1 MEQGIRSTSSFISI
15 FLLFLDL
22 LLRVS
27 GNAEVDALTALR
39 LSLSDPINVFQS
51 WNGMPLRL
59 LHVHGFMLLAI
70 MRRKLFVLTWGMQ
83 SYLDNLCHS
92 LASFQI
98 CSTCKQA
105 ISLFLNSILTDQFLY
120 FHMDNLISL
129 DLYDSELF
137 NINIT
142 GGIPEE
148 LGVLTEL
155 VSLDLYMNNISGSIP
170 SSLGN
175 LKKLRFL
182 RLNNN
187 VLSGELPRSL
197 TDVLSLQVLDVSNNR
212 LTGDV
217 LLTGSFSQFT
227 AVSFTNNNNL
237 RLLPA
242 PPSGKRTVTAITI
255 GVAVVLFAG
264 GAIAIAWWLRSKQ
277 HDSFFDVIGEEDPEV
292 HLGQLRKFSLHEL
305 LVATNNFSYKN
316 LLGRGGFGKVYKG
329 RLADGSLVAV
339 KRLKEERCKGVELQF
354 QTEVEMISMAVHR
367 NLLRLRGFCMTP
379 TERLLVYPYMANGS
393 VTSCLKERPG
403 GNAALDWAKRKH
415 IALGAARGL
424 AYLHDHCDHK
434 IIHRDVKAANILLEE
449 QFEAVVGDFGLAKL
463 MNYKETH
470 VITDVRGTIGHI
482 ASEYLSTGKTSV
494 KTDVFGYGVMLL
506 ELITG
511 QKALDLARLA
521 NDDDNML
528 LNWVKEVLKEEKL
541 ESLVDAEL
549 EGNYVDK
556 EVEELIEMVLLC
568 TQSSSLNRPSMA
580 EVVKMLEGDGL
591 AEKWEEWQKKEML
604 TNDFNYPQAHII
616 NWVIPE
622 SISHIDNDYPSG
634 PR

>member
-1 MEQGIRSTSSFISI
+1 MI
-15 FLLFLDL
+15 
-22 LLRVS
+22 
-27 GNAEVDALTALR
+27 AVDALTALR
-39 LSLSDPINVFQS
+39 LSLSDPKNVLQS
-51 WNGMPLRL
+51 WTWNATDVTPCSWF
-59 LHVHGFMLLAI
+59 HVTCNNETKVVRVDLGNANLSGQLVPQ
-70 MRRKLFVLTWGMQ
+70 LGQLPNLQ
-83 SYLDNLCHS
+83 YL
-92 LASFQI
+92 
-98 CSTCKQA
+98 
-105 ISLFLNSILTDQFLY
+105 
-120 FHMDNLISL
+120 
-129 DLYDSELF
+129 ELF
-137 NINIT
+137 SNNIT
-142 GGIPEE
+142 RGIPEE

-155 VSLDLYMNNISGSIP
+155 VSLELYMNNLSGSIP

-175 LKKLRFL
+175 LKKLIYL

-187 VLSGELPRSL
+187 ALSGELPRSL

-227 AVSFTNNNNL
+227 AVRFPPCPYFANNNNL

-242 PPSGKRTVTAITI
+242 PPSEVALDLKTVIALSHFLKRFTWLINQGFFPLKKLFNASGI
-255 GVAVVLFAG
+255 GAAVVIFSG
-264 GAIAIAWWLRSKQ
+264 GAIALAWWLRSRP

-292 HLGQLRKFSLHEL
+292 HLGQLRRFSLREL
-305 LVATNNFSYKN
+305 LVATNDFSYKN

-339 KRLKEERCKGVELQF
+339 KRLKEERTKGVELQF

-393 VTSCLKERPG
+393 VASCLRERPR

-415 IALGAARGL
+415 IALGAAKGL
-424 AYLHDHCDHK
+424 AYLHDHCDQK
-434 IIHRDVKAANILLEE
+434 IIHRDVKAANILLDE

-463 MNYKETH
+463 MNYNDSH
-470 VITDVRGTIGHI
+470 VTTDVRGTIGHI
-482 ASEYLSTGKTSV
+482 APEYLSTGKSSV

-521 NDDDNML
+521 TDDDNML
-528 LNWVKEVLKEEKL
+528 LDWVKEVLKEEKL

-568 TQSSSLNRPSMA
+568 TQSSSLKRPSMA
-580 EVVKMLEGDGL
+580 EVVRMLEGDGL

-604 TNDFNYPQAHII
+604 TTDFNYPQAYI
-616 NWVIPE
+616 NGFVPE
-622 SISHIDNDYPSG
+622 SISHIDNDYLSG